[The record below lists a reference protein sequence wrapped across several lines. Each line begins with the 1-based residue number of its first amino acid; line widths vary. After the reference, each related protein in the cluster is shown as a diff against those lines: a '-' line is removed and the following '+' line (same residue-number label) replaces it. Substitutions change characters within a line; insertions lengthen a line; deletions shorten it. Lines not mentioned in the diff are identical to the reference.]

1 MKEKILTIM
10 FSLFCLTAAGQ
21 NNQNSTL
28 WGDVNRDGVVSLIDA
43 DELANYIMGK
53 PSAIPS
59 ETEADV
65 NNDGFVNA
73 ADIVKIINV
82 VNSSNTDIKNLFIW
96 KSDGSYVTYRLNETE
111 GLNFNDNG
119 ILVKSNGIDD
129 TYYYNLISKIT
140 YGSSEEAAPSTVG
153 TPAQD
158 VTYIYRNDGG
168 FNAFYNT
175 EIETIRFSS
184 LGIDGIVYP
193 KLVVQEI
200 STKDSLYRIPFS
212 VIDSISFSKPAT
224 IYVNGVRKIDDLI
237 PYITQAEDLSLT
249 LSDNTPISLSPKIGE
264 VLLYE
269 HFDKDFLPYG
279 FAGRVIQIVN
289 STYICEPVTL
299 DDVYERL
306 IGIGSAM
313 FADAQ
318 QSGNPKTRGVSGES
332 SDAIKLKLTVG
343 KEENGIHGSIE
354 GFLACGIRVVYRHER
369 NKSHYISATI
379 APKLGAAAEIGVNGK
394 LEGDWIAPKI
404 DLLYFPI
411 PSTPFLLNLSSGPA
425 LKPSLEANLTA
436 RFELSW
442 EGEMG
447 FTFDNGSWHKYYRNL
462 SKDKK
467 PLEITGDVDGR
478 LFTGVATDFGICS
491 YGKILSLVKETE
503 VGLDIVANL
512 STNLLNSNKYEELS
526 NANVEANFI
535 GNLGLKG
542 ELKFTRFTKFERKIN
557 IASLEWNINSWKVV
571 PTFKNITVAPANNNS
586 YVVSVEPSDK
596 ILWWLPIGLG
606 LYDKNDEL
614 QDYNYCVDL
623 YKDIDS
629 WPLEKFQATFNNV
642 SPSQEYTVAPLV
654 KIFGVDLKA
663 SPEINISPSIKCTT
677 GNASNINY
685 SSATLNGTVENYNKE
700 DENIKFVFLYSTS
713 EDIQNSSDGRTVEA
727 TCDEDG
733 NLTANITNLIDNTT
747 YYYAAAYKAGNEDY
761 VLGEVKS
768 FKTNPLVT
776 TIENPKTTVVSV
788 TLQGTCS
795 KGIYIAGFSVK
806 KEGDS
811 EYTQYDAYP
820 DENGNFSAYVE
831 DLDIN
836 TKYLFY
842 AFAQADDQTIKGM
855 EYSFSTKPL
864 CPDDNHPHMIDL
876 GLPSGTKWACC
887 NVGASKPEEYGGY
900 YAWGETSEKDS
911 YWLRTYQYYHIDD
924 INQSELC
931 VNIGEDISGTEY
943 DVARK
948 IMGSAWRMPSDEDYS
963 EMIEFCNMTTIK
975 YKGEYGLLCTGPN
988 GQQIY
993 FTPQGH
999 LNENGENS
1007 DSGGSGYYWTS
1018 ILCGAPSYVS
1028 PIPNLFA
1035 YVFSINEDTKMHDH
1049 NRSSGYA
1056 VRAVSK

>member
-318 QSGNPKTRGVSGES
+318 QSGSPKTRGVSGES
-332 SDAIKLKLTVG
+332 SDAIKLKITVG

-542 ELKFTRFTKFERKIN
+542 ELKFTRFIKFERKIN

-768 FKTNPLVT
+768 FKTNPSPYNSIVLSVSDVT
-776 TIENPKTTVVSV
+776 PGSAILRAKVPDRDFWFRLAK
-788 TLQGTCS
+788 
-795 KGIYIAGFSVK
+795 KGEDFAIPY
-806 KEGDS
+806 
-811 EYTQYDAYP
+811 EYH
-820 DENGNFSAYVE
+820 NGNPTGEYNE
-831 DLDIN
+831 ETGEMTMELMGLDIDETYQFYVFYDSFKSDVFEFK
-836 TKYLFY
+836 TKDIDHDPYV
-842 AFAQADDQTIKGM
+842 
-855 EYSFSTKPL
+855 
-864 CPDDNHPHMIDL
+864 DL
-876 GLPSGTKWACC
+876 GLSTKWATS
-887 NVGASKPEEYGGY
+887 NIGASDASATGSLF
-900 YAWGETSEKDS
+900 AWGETSPKNTFSKNNYEHYIVFEDDYSS
-911 YWLRTYQYYHIDD
+911 YMWYRD
-924 INQSELC
+924 IG
-931 VNIGEDISGTEY
+931 VNISGSQY
-943 DVARK
+943 DAARIIK
-948 IMGSAWRMPSDEDYS
+948 GSSWRMPTYTEWRELYTLK
-963 EMIEFCNMTTIK
+963 C
-975 YKGEYGLLCTGPN
+975 
-988 GQQIY
+988 
-993 FTPQGH
+993 FTSNYHGVSGV
-999 LNENGENS
+999 LFLAENGHS
-1007 DSGGSGYYWTS
+1007 LFISYDLCWTATLS
-1018 ILCGAPSYVS
+1018 QVKVY
-1028 PIPNLFA
+1028 NNEYA
-1035 YVFSINEDTKMHDH
+1035 YVFDSECVDRRYSGHPIRPVHD
-1049 NRSSGYA
+1049 
-1056 VRAVSK
+1056 